1 MSTSSS
7 SPVLTATAYSEWLD
21 PRFRRLLFFFMAYG
35 YAFSALLLV
44 PKFATLVLHASPA
57 EVGQIASA
65 PVIACLFTAPF
76 CGRWLDRG
84 SYRSA
89 MIVGAF
95 MIAAS
100 TLGFGYL
107 ENVGPA
113 VYVLRGLQGI
123 GNTLV
128 VAGGQ
133 SFVTRIVPAE
143 RHGRAFG
150 TTGAASLL
158 MNAFASLTTEHLAD
172 AYGWGFAFEVAGA
185 AMFLALALAIL
196 EPYVPSERDLP
207 APTSVRSAALRRQAG
222 GYATFAA
229 GAGFGMLITFTQP
242 YALSQGASHVASLF
256 VGYTLTALCVRLGLA
271 GLVDRWGRRRTAL
284 AALAVYSCTVLAA
297 SALRPELLLVLG
309 FGFGIAHG
317 LVWPALTA
325 LAVESAPE
333 GRVGSAL
340 ASMQACFAAGTMFA
354 VWVGGRLVD
363 ARGYPFA
370 FTFGA
375 ATVASGM
382 VALWLA
388 GRKPP
393 ARANLHIGP

>member
-1 MSTSSS
+1 MSTSSP
-7 SPVLTATAYSEWLD
+7 SPALTAPAYSEWLD
-21 PRFRRLLFFFMAYG
+21 PRFRRLLLFFMAYG

-65 PVIACLFTAPF
+65 PVIACLLMAPL

-89 MIVGAF
+89 MIAGAF
-95 MIAAS
+95 VIAAS

-107 ENVGPA
+107 EQIGPA
-113 VYVLRGLQGI
+113 VYVLRALQGA
-123 GNTLV
+123 GNMLV

-133 SFVTRIVPAE
+133 SLVTRLVPAE
-143 RHGRAFG
+143 HHGRAYG
-150 TTGAASLL
+150 TAGAASLL
-158 MNAFASLTTEHLAD
+158 MNAIASSTTEHLSD

-185 AMFLALALAIL
+185 AMFFALALAIL
-196 EPYVPSERDLP
+196 EPYVHAERDVP
-207 APTSVRSAALRRQAG
+207 APTSVRSAARHRQAG

-229 GAGFGMLITFTQP
+229 GAGFGMLVTFTQP
-242 YALSQGASHVASLF
+242 FALSQGATHVASLF
-256 VGYTLTALCVRLGLA
+256 VGYTLTALCVRLGLG
-271 GLVDRWGRRRTAL
+271 GLVDRWGRRSTAL
-284 AALAVYSCTVLAA
+284 VALGIYSCTVLAGA
-297 SALRPELLLVLG
+297 ALRPELLLVLG

-317 LVWPALTA
+317 LAWPALTA
-325 LAVESAPE
+325 LAVQSAAA

-340 ASMQACFAAGTMFA
+340 AGMQAYFAMGTMLA

-370 FTFGA
+370 FTSGA
-375 ATVASGM
+375 VIVASG
-382 VALWLA
+382 VLALWLA
-388 GRKPP
+388 GRQQP
-393 ARANLHIGP
+393 ARA

>member
-1 MSTSSS
+1 MSTSSP
-7 SPVLTATAYSEWLD
+7 SPALTAAAYSEWLD

-35 YAFSALLLV
+35 YAFSSLLLV
-44 PKFATLVLHASPA
+44 PKFATVVLRASPA

-65 PVIACLFTAPF
+65 PVLACILMAPL

-95 MIAAS
+95 VIAAS

-107 ENVGPA
+107 EHVGPA
-113 VYVLRGLQGI
+113 VYVLRALQGA
-123 GNTLV
+123 GNTLLV
-128 VAGGQ
+128 TGGQ

-143 RHGRAFG
+143 HHGRAFG

-158 MNAFASLTTEHLAD
+158 MNALASLTTEHLAD
-172 AYGWGFAFEVAGA
+172 AYGWGFAFEIAGA

-196 EPYVPSERDLP
+196 EPYVHAEREIP

-242 YALSQGASHVASLF
+242 YALSLGATHVASLF
-256 VGYTLTALCVRLGLA
+256 VGYTVTALFMRLGL
-271 GLVDRWGRRRTAL
+271 GGFVDRWGRRRTAL
-284 AALAVYSCTVLAA
+284 AALAVYACTVLAA
-297 SALRPELLLVLG
+297 SALSPELLIVLG

-317 LVWPALTA
+317 LAWPALTA
-325 LAVESAPE
+325 LAVESAAP

-340 ASMQACFAAGTMFA
+340 AGMQAYFAAGTMSA
-354 VWVGGRLVD
+354 VWVGGQLVD
-363 ARGYPFA
+363 ARGYPVA
-370 FTFGA
+370 FTIVA
-375 ATVASGM
+375 AAVASG
-382 VALWLA
+382 VLALWLA
-388 GRKPP
+388 GRERH
-393 ARANLHIGP
+393 ARA

>member
-1 MSTSSS
+1 MSTSSP
-7 SPVLTATAYSEWLD
+7 SPALTAPVYSEWLD
-21 PRFRRLLFFFMAYG
+21 PRFRRLLLYFMAYG

-65 PVIACLFTAPF
+65 PVIACLLTAPLV
-76 CGRWLDRG
+76 GRWLDRG
-84 SYRSA
+84 SYRAA
-89 MIVGAF
+89 MITGALV
-95 MIAAS
+95 IGAS

-107 ENVGPA
+107 EHIGPA
-113 VYVLRGLQGI
+113 VYVLRGLQGV
-123 GNTLV
+123 GNTLL

-133 SFVTRIVPAE
+133 SLVTRIVPAE
-143 RHGRAFG
+143 HHGRAFG

-158 MNAFASLTTEHLAD
+158 MNALASSTTEHLAD

-185 AMFLALALAIL
+185 AMFFALALAIL
-196 EPYVPSERDLP
+196 EPYVHSERDIP
-207 APTSVRSAALRRQAG
+207 APTSVRSATLRRHAG

-242 YALSQGASHVASLF
+242 FALSQGATHVAALF
-256 VGYTLTALCVRLGLA
+256 VGYTLTALCVRLGLG

-284 AALAVYSCTVLAA
+284 VALAVYSCTVFAA
-297 SALRPELLLVLG
+297 SALRPELLIVLG

-325 LAVESAPE
+325 LAVESAPA

-340 ASMQACFAAGTMFA
+340 AGMQAYFATGTLLA

-375 ATVASGM
+375 ATVASG
-382 VALWLA
+382 VLALWLA
-388 GRKPP
+388 GRKRVP
-393 ARANLHIGP
+393 A